1 METIGIVLIRC
12 GLSDFTAWRLKLL
25 GAVLRIEDA
34 RWVFRDVL
42 QGVLPCPGRICGRVE
57 VRFVVLESTTHFSS
71 YCYKE

>member
-34 RWVFRDVL
+34 RLVFRDVL
-42 QGVLPCPGRICGRVE
+42 QVCRCTSMPGPDLWKG
-57 VRFVVLESTTHFSS
+57 
-71 YCYKE
+71 